1 MAVIPDE
8 PCCHYGVFAFTN
20 IAEATVGRVFLTWSF
35 LYSDFCIS
43 WFFSALPPPPK
54 LPSPWVLSYMVSYR
68 RHDMIGQA
76 DRETKGVGRRD
87 ILSSMQYE
95 SGSGKENDTHTQR
108 ERLH

>member
-1 MAVIPDE
+1 
-8 PCCHYGVFAFTN
+8 
-20 IAEATVGRVFLTWSF
+20 
-35 LYSDFCIS
+35 
-43 WFFSALPPPPK
+43 
-54 LPSPWVLSYMVSYR
+54 MVSYR

>member
-54 LPSPWVLSYMVSYR
+54 VTVSMGPFLHGVLS
-68 RHDMIGQA
+68 A
-76 DRETKGVGRRD
+76 T
-87 ILSSMQYE
+87 
-95 SGSGKENDTHTQR
+95 
-108 ERLH
+108 